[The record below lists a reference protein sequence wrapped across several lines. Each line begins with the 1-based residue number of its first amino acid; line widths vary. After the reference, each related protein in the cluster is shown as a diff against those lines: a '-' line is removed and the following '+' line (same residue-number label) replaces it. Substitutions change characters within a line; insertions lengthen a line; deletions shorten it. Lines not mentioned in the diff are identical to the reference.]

1 MRDEMEKKNLLL
13 KWRDCQLAF
22 VIFFVFSVLPASRVL
37 AQDKVTIQVKAFD
50 TQLKPYRNI
59 DISING
65 KDFISLGSKAVAFTE
80 LKQADLPVKSIRI
93 RDEALEA
100 ASWNYTKGVL
110 EVIVRTKSYRMINI
124 VARDAD
130 GKALAGIRISFQGR
144 KPGTY
149 QADSK
154 GEIEIPA
161 ALDEKIQAQMFSISG
176 YEVVNLTSSGNVYIL
191 TAKIPQPIVTEEKPQ
206 EKITAKEYFRDFDLS
221 QLDSIQ
227 SLTTFYAVFK
237 NYEISKLSPEVRR
250 RIDAKFNELVKAHQR
265 DTVIHARLPTFI
277 GNISDT
283 SGVSDDVRTLLE
295 LARLERKTLQDQRA
309 EFDEKIKLINQKLA
323 SGVSN
328 MDPQTRAKLMN
339 DISLLEKLLMEN
351 ESQFFK
357 NQNDY
362 RNLVNAL
369 KEKFFDIEDLE
380 NKLSASEEQRLEDQ
394 RRFRER
400 LLLISGIGIS
410 LGLLV
415 VVLITFGARLRKQKK
430 ALEVA
435 NAEIRRINE
444 NLEEIVSERT
454 KMLEEANREL
464 DTFLYRASHDMRSPV
479 CSIIGLCNIA
489 SLLSQGEPKE
499 LIQRVVDTTEGMDK
513 LLKKLSIISEINQP
527 TNYTTVELYPMA
539 SGIAEQ
545 FKQASNGRKID
556 IQLDAKPHLR
566 MESYPG
572 LVETIVYNLVENAVF
587 FTSLQEDRPVAVGV
601 RIVEQGTSIY
611 IEVQD
616 NGGGIDR
623 TIRHRV
629 YDMFFKGTERSKGH
643 GLGLYIVQKAV
654 QTLEGDIDFVSD
666 ASMGTKFTV
675 RLPVVLFQRSVEAPA
690 EQYALNE

>member
-1 MRDEMEKKNLLL
+1 
-13 KWRDCQLAF
+13 
-22 VIFFVFSVLPASRVL
+22 
-37 AQDKVTIQVKAFD
+37 
-50 TQLKPYRNI
+50 
-59 DISING
+59 
-65 KDFISLGSKAVAFTE
+65 
-80 LKQADLPVKSIRI
+80 
-93 RDEALEA
+93 
-100 ASWNYTKGVL
+100 
-110 EVIVRTKSYRMINI
+110 
-124 VARDAD
+124 
-130 GKALAGIRISFQGR
+130 
-144 KPGTY
+144 
-149 QADSK
+149 
-154 GEIEIPA
+154 
-161 ALDEKIQAQMFSISG
+161 
-176 YEVVNLTSSGNVYIL
+176 
-191 TAKIPQPIVTEEKPQ
+191 
-206 EKITAKEYFRDFDLS
+206 
-221 QLDSIQ
+221 
-227 SLTTFYAVFK
+227 
-237 NYEISKLSPEVRR
+237 
-250 RIDAKFNELVKAHQR
+250 
-265 DTVIHARLPTFI
+265 
-277 GNISDT
+277 
-283 SGVSDDVRTLLE
+283 
-295 LARLERKTLQDQRA
+295 
-309 EFDEKIKLINQKLA
+309 
-323 SGVSN
+323 
-328 MDPQTRAKLMN
+328 
-339 DISLLEKLLMEN
+339 
-351 ESQFFK
+351 
-357 NQNDY
+357 
-362 RNLVNAL
+362 
-369 KEKFFDIEDLE
+369 
-380 NKLSASEEQRLEDQ
+380 
-394 RRFRER
+394 
-400 LLLISGIGIS
+400 LISGIGIS